1 MLLEQA
7 KRIENEASVELK
19 IEQKWHRLL
28 IGTKGESIQK
38 IRVKYPEVQVFYYD
52 QTRFFLDFVLLFEK
66 RISHYFDSQIYF
78 SVFHPLA

>member
-38 IRVKYPEVQVFYYD
+38 IRVKYPEVQVLD
-52 QTRFFLDFVLLFEK
+52 VFF
-66 RISHYFDSQIYF
+66 S
-78 SVFHPLA
+78 

>member
-38 IRVKYPEVQVFYYD
+38 IRVKYPEVQVLQLFIIAD
-52 QTRFFLDFVLLFEK
+52 TFFLIKFC
-66 RISHYFDSQIYF
+66 F
-78 SVFHPLA
+78 SNI